1 VILFG
6 IPYQYTLSHVL
17 KARLNFMREKHFI
30 KDNDYLT
37 FDALRQSSQCI
48 GRIIRSKVD
57 YGIVIL
63 ADIRYNRSDK
73 KSKFPPWITQ
83 FLKETSL
90 NISTDIAIEQI
101 KQFLK
106 QVGQP
111 IEEEALKSILYDE
124 KQIEGLNAL
133 IPSYSSFLLEKKKV
147 VEGNGLTELLGRE
160 EGMEEKIEK
169 ELAMTRDDVMLMDE
183 GEKGFGEREVYHKG
197 LLLNAEEEGE
207 EGEIGNEEDWNMLHE
222 MEMIQEVSSTKKRK
236 VEETSIPMEM
246 SISGSNIVNTRTL
259 EVPKIIV
266 ERNKVPEKWTS
277 KFLFAD
283 DEDDE

>member
-1 VILFG
+1 
-6 IPYQYTLSHVL
+6 
-17 KARLNFMREKHFI
+17 MREKYFI

-124 KQIEGLNAL
+124 KQIEVLNAS
-133 IPSYSSFLLEKKKV
+133 IPAYSSFLLEKKKV
-147 VEGNGLTELLGRE
+147 VEGGG
-160 EGMEEKIEK
+160 GIEEKIEK
-169 ELAMTRDDVMLMDE
+169 ELAMTRDDVMMMDE
-183 GEKGFGEREVYHKG
+183 GEKGSTEMKVDDKG
-197 LLLNAEEEGE
+197 MKNEEE

-222 MEMIQEVSSTKKRK
+222 MEMMEETTISSGSTKKRK
-236 VEETSIPMEM
+236 VEETSVPMEM

-259 EVPKIIV
+259 EVPKVII
-266 ERNKVPEKWTS
+266 EKKKFSENWTS
-277 KFLFAD
+277 KFLFL
-283 DEDDE
+283 DEDEN